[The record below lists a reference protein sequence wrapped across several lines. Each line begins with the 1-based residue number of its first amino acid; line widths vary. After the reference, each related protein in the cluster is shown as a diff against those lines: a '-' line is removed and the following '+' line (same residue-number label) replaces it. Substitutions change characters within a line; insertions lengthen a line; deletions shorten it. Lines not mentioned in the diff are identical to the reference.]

1 MIFYVVVVAVV
12 VVIVDVDDEEGEE
25 DERMLS
31 MDWLIYIGSRMRKGQ
46 PDKEGTIMDSHI
58 VEIYTTWR
66 DQVIPNKQQATKELN
81 CFCSWE
87 NARMYWAL
95 VST

>member
-1 MIFYVVVVAVV
+1 MIFYGVVVAVV
-12 VVIVDVDDEEGEE
+12 VVIVDVDGDEGEE
-25 DERMLS
+25 KSMLR
-31 MDWLIYIGSRMRKGQ
+31 MDWLIYIRSHMWKGQ
-46 PDKEGTIMDSHI
+46 TYKEGTSMDSHI
-58 VEIYTTWR
+58 VEIYTTWC
-66 DQVIPNKQQATKELN
+66 DQVVPNKQQATKELN